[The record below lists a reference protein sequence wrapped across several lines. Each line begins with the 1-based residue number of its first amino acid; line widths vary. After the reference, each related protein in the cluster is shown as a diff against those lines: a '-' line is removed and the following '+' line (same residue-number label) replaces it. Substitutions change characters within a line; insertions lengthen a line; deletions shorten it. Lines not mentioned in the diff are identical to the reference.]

1 MTGTAAPKQRRWTP
15 PYAESALDAVVRV
28 PGSKSMTARALVL
41 ASIAT
46 GPSTI
51 RRPLRSRDTL
61 LMVDALRSLGI
72 GIDTTDAEAWTVTP
86 GPLRGGAAVDCG
98 LAGTVMRF
106 LPPVAALADGTV
118 AFDGDPHARKRP
130 NDGVIK
136 ALRDL
141 GVGIDDGGRAALPFT
156 VRGGGAIEGGELAI
170 DASKTSQ
177 LVSALL
183 MAAPRFER
191 GLDLRHVGDKPV
203 PSRPYLDMVVQMLR
217 QAGAE
222 VDDSEPDRWRV
233 APGELHGREW
243 VIEPD
248 LQNAAPLLCA
258 AVAVGGRVT
267 VVDWPTETTQAG
279 DRIRDILVELGS
291 RVEWSRG
298 GLTVVGAPSI
308 LTADL
313 DLSDAS
319 ELTPSLAALF
329 GINRG
334 PSTIRGVGH
343 IRGHETDRIAALAKE
358 LTKLGAEVTEHDDG
372 LTVSG
377 RNTRPMTWETY
388 ADHRMAHAGA
398 LVGLVTPD
406 FRLSDVGC
414 VSKTWPEF
422 ASVWEQTILA
432 RGNAYGAEA

>member
-15 PYAESALDAVVRV
+15 PYAEAELDAVVRV

-41 ASIAT
+41 ASLAG

-61 LMVDALRSLGI
+61 LMVDALRSLGAR
-72 GIDTTDAEAWTVTP
+72 IDTDDPERWTVEP
-86 GPLRGGAAVDCG
+86 GRPRGGAEIDCG

-106 LPPVAALADGTV
+106 LPPVAALADGPV

-141 GVGIDDGGRAALPFT
+141 GVEVDDGGRAALPFT
-156 VRGGGAIEGGELAI
+156 VAAGGRVEGGELTV

-183 MAAPRFER
+183 MAAPRFEN
-191 GLDLRHVGDKPV
+191 GLDLRHVGDRPV

-222 VDDSEPDRWRV
+222 VDDSEENRWRV
-233 APGELHGREW
+233 APGELAGREW
-243 VIEPD
+243 DIEPD
-248 LQNAAPLLCA
+248 LQNAAPFLCA

-267 VVDWPTETTQAG
+267 VLDWPHETTQAG

-291 RVEWSRG
+291 RVEWTRG
-298 GLTVVGAPSI
+298 GLTVIGAPST
-308 LTADL
+308 LTVDL

-319 ELTPSLAALF
+319 ELTPALAALF

-334 PSTIRGVGH
+334 PSSIRGVAH

-358 LTKLGAEVTEHDDG
+358 LTKLGAEVVEYEDG
-372 LTVSG
+372 LRISG
-377 RNTRPMTWETY
+377 HDTRPMTWETY

-406 FRLSDVGC
+406 FELSDVAC
-414 VSKTWPEF
+414 TSKTWPEF
-422 ASVWEQTILA
+422 ATVWERAI
-432 RGNAYGAEA
+432 RGGAAS

>member
-1 MTGTAAPKQRRWTP
+1 
-15 PYAESALDAVVRV
+15 
-28 PGSKSMTARALVL
+28 MTARALVL
-41 ASIAT
+41 ASLSD

-51 RRPLRSRDTL
+51 RHPLHSRDTL
-61 LMVDALRSLGI
+61 LMVDGLRALGVEV
-72 GIDTTDAEAWTVTP
+72 DTADEELWTVTP
-86 GPLRGGAAVDCG
+86 PRSAGAAPALRGGAEVDCG

-106 LPPVAALADGTV
+106 LPPVAAFADGPV

-141 GVGIDDGGRAALPFT
+141 GVEVDDGGRAALPFT
-156 VRGGGAIEGGELAI
+156 VHSTGRVAGGELSV

-183 MAAPRFER
+183 MAAPRFEN
-191 GLDLRHVGDKPV
+191 GLDLRHVGDRPV

-217 QAGAE
+217 QAGAV
-222 VDDSEPDRWRV
+222 VDDSEENRWRV
-233 APGELHGREW
+233 APGELTGREW

-248 LQNAAPLLCA
+248 LQNAVPFLCA

-267 VVDWPTETTQAG
+267 VLDWPTETTQAG
-279 DRIRDILVELGS
+279 DRIREVLVELGS

-298 GLTVVGAPSI
+298 GLTVVGAPAT
-308 LTADL
+308 LPVDL

-329 GINRG
+329 GVNRG
-334 PSTIRGVGH
+334 PSSIRGVAH

-358 LTKLGAEVTEHDDG
+358 LTKLGAEVLEYDDG
-372 LTVSG
+372 LKISG
-377 RNTRPMTWETY
+377 RATRPMTWETY

-398 LVGLVTPD
+398 IVGLVTPG
-406 FRLSDVGC
+406 FKVSDVAC
-414 VSKTWPEF
+414 TSKTWPDF
-422 ASVWEQTILA
+422 AEVWERAVL
-432 RGNAYGAEA
+432 GGAKP